1 MPAYTVGFCGGR
13 LSRNARGAL
22 SAAGITPISGYPR
35 KQPGAEGGWI
45 PLTAQH
51 AVSVRARSS
60 ENAIERVRGTVEPH
74 GSYGEFTAALSE

>member
-35 KQPGAEGGWI
+35 GSNPVRKAGGF
-45 PLTAQH
+45 P
-51 AVSVRARSS
+51 
-60 ENAIERVRGTVEPH
+60 
-74 GSYGEFTAALSE
+74 